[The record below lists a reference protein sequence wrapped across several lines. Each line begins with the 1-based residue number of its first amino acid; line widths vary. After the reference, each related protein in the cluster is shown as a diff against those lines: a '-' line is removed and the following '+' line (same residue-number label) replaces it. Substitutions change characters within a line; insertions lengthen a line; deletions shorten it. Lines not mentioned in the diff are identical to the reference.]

1 MKTVMRLFED
11 EGCTIQLH
19 QPQRFSDPLWRLIA
33 ALEKQLGCLVGSN
46 AYHTPAG
53 AFLAHSSH
61 CDSYILSMCQAVFD
75 YFGLWPSQASEK
87 HILQCTQHQCSV
99 FWSRSHHSEQDQDS

>member
-1 MKTVMRLFED
+1 MRLFED

-33 ALEKQLGCLVGSN
+33 ALEKQLGCLVGAN

-53 AFLAHSSH
+53 A
-61 CDSYILSMCQAVFD
+61 LSLHLPFCVSNI
-75 YFGLWPSQASEK
+75 PSKCVAAFKLYCHWHHRNFVSR
-87 HILQCTQHQCSV
+87 QCH
-99 FWSRSHHSEQDQDS
+99 E